1 MSMEIQVTAMHFS
14 WLQIIM
20 TSSIMEEE
28 ESKNKSEKER
38 QKEEL
43 KGLEAARGR
52 KKRKRLRHVRRD
64 TKGHKTT
71 FVTYGFICKHLN
83 FTKS

>member
-1 MSMEIQVTAMHFS
+1 MSMEIKVTAMHFS
-14 WLQIIM
+14 WLLIIM

-43 KGLEAARGR
+43 KGLEAAQGR
-52 KKRKRLRHVRRD
+52 KKRKQLRHVQRD
-64 TKGHKTT
+64 TKGLKTT
-71 FVTYGFICKHLN
+71 FVTYGFIYKHLN

>member
-1 MSMEIQVTAMHFS
+1 MEIKVTAMHFS

-43 KGLEAARGR
+43 KGLEAAQGR
-52 KKRKRLRHVRRD
+52 KKRKQLRHVQRD
-64 TKGHKTT
+64 TKGLKTT
-71 FVTYGFICKHLN
+71 FVTYGFIYKHLN

>member
-1 MSMEIQVTAMHFS
+1 MSMEIKVTAVHFS

-28 ESKNKSEKER
+28 ESKNKSERER

-43 KGLEAARGR
+43 KGLEAAQGR
-52 KKRKRLRHVRRD
+52 KRK
-64 TKGHKTT
+64 
-71 FVTYGFICKHLN
+71 
-83 FTKS
+83 

>member
-1 MSMEIQVTAMHFS
+1 MSMEIKVTAMHFS

-43 KGLEAARGR
+43 KGLEAAQGR
-52 KKRKRLRHVRRD
+52 KKRKQLRHVQRD
-64 TKGHKTT
+64 TKGLKTT
-71 FVTYGFICKHLN
+71 FVTYGFIYKHLN

>member
-1 MSMEIQVTAMHFS
+1 MSMEIKVTAMHFS

-43 KGLEAARGR
+43 KGLEAAQGR
-52 KKRKRLRHVRRD
+52 KKRIHLGICLLGSGTLRSVSLYL
-64 TKGHKTT
+64 GSQ
-71 FVTYGFICKHLN
+71 F
-83 FTKS
+83 SS

>member
-1 MSMEIQVTAMHFS
+1 MSMEIKVTAMHFS
-14 WLQIIM
+14 WLKIIM

-43 KGLEAARGR
+43 KGLEAAQGR
-52 KKRKRLRHVRRD
+52 KKRKQLRHVQRD
-64 TKGHKTT
+64 TKGLKTT
-71 FVTYGFICKHLN
+71 FVTYGFIYKHLN